1 MYRVRKHKEERAR
14 KWSRARTASASIKR
28 NARVPRA
35 RDAPRTEMEGLIML
49 TMMIIMMFCLFFG
62 ILRLGFHLAWG
73 SAKFLFGLGL
83 FWTCPLLFLLA
94 VMFGWL
100 GHMWLPIL
108 IIGLLCGR
116 GFARV

>member
-1 MYRVRKHKEERAR
+1 MQ
-14 KWSRARTASASIKR
+14 
-28 NARVPRA
+28 
-35 RDAPRTEMEGLIML
+35 PRTEMEGLIML

-94 VMFGWL
+94 AMFGWL